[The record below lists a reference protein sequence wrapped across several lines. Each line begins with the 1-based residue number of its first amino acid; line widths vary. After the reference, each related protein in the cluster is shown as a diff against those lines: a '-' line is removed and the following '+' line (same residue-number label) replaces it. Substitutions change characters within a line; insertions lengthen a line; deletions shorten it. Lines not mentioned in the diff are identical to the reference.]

1 MGYLIHHY
9 KFMFDNVRGMNS
21 LAR

>member
-1 MGYLIHHY
+1 MAYLIHHY